1 MVAGQPVL
9 SAVGFD
15 DDDQTRL
22 YTGKVDNIRRYRMLP
37 PEPPAELVV
46 AKLCPEHPL
55 CVRRVPAQTASA
67 PNDRRATTH
76 VPTAP
81 LSREILPYPPC
92 RRKTSQAPP

>member
-15 DDDQTRL
+15 DQTRL
-22 YTGKVDNIRRYRMLP
+22 YTGKVDNIRQYRMLP
-37 PEPPAELVV
+37 PEPPAALVV

-67 PNDRRATTH
+67 RPMIEGPPRMDQ
-76 VPTAP
+76 P
-81 LSREILPYPPC
+81 LRCPGKPC
-92 RRKTSQAPP
+92 RTLPAAARPVKPPP